1 MNTQS
6 NAQSFDGQR
15 IAPRALS
22 APRPF
27 YWSVRHELWEN
38 RSIYI
43 APLTAAAV
51 YLLGYL
57 ISLIWVPHSM
67 RALAATHSTPQ
78 IVTLPCLTPCR
89 SALMA
94 IAFIVAIFYSLD
106 ALHSERRDRSI
117 LFWKSLPVSDL
128 TTVLSKAI
136 IPLAI
141 LPLFAF
147 ALTVVTQFI
156 MLMLSTLV
164 LRDSGLTAATL
175 WTQSALLATSLAL
188 LYHLVTVHILWH
200 APIYGWLILV
210 SGWARRAA
218 FLWAVL
224 PPAAICVVEKLAF
237 NTSHFAAFLQYRF
250 TGGPEAS
257 TMPSGFPDASMMAHI
272 TPGRFLEY
280 SGSVAQTARLAAHS
294 SPQPVNAAIR
304 PDLIRPRL
312 VQSQG

>member
-6 NAQSFDGQR
+6 NAQSFDAQR
-15 IAPRALS
+15 VAPAVMQ
-22 APRPF
+22 ATRPF
-27 YWSVRHELWEN
+27 YWSVRRELWEN

-43 APLTAAAV
+43 APLAV
-51 YLLGYL
+51 AGVTLFGYL
-57 ISLIWVPHSM
+57 IASIG
-67 RALAATHSTPQ
+67 RALSLADLAQRRRVLEEPLTFAMGVIMAT
-78 IVTLPCLTPCR
+78 
-89 SALMA
+89 
-94 IAFIVAIFYSLD
+94 AFIVALFYSLD

-272 TPGRFLEY
+272 TPGRFL
-280 SGSVAQTARLAAHS
+280 STPGLWLGLLVAAAFLFAAARQRRYRG
-294 SPQPVNAAIR
+294 PI
-304 PDLIRPRL
+304 
-312 VQSQG
+312 